1 MKKTMFLVLVI
12 FSMISFVSCGEKEET
27 ETINDDGNEIV
38 DEEKND
44 DAKADD
50 VQEQHDEIAD
60 ESENIVDDIETIDE
74 IVEENDEN
82 QIVDSEQNDNE
93 MVDETEITDENNENP
108 YSCLENPCAV
118 DTDCQCEA
126 SWCVIDDDNVSYA
139 GLTKLTCA
147 KKDCT
152 VGDDSTCPLNYTC
165 TEIPGFVLALM
176 PELPKTV
183 CKKK

>member
-1 MKKTMFLVLVI
+1 MKRMIVVFLAV
-12 FSMISFVSCGEKEET
+12 FSMVVFISCGENEET
-27 ETINDDGNEIV
+27 ETVNDDADETV

-44 DAKADD
+44 DAKTDD

-74 IVEENDEN
+74 IVEEVDEN
-82 QIVDSEQNDNE
+82 NIDSEQNDDE
-93 MVDETEITDENNENP
+93 TVDETEIADENNENP
-108 YSCLENPCAV
+108 YSCLANPCAV
-118 DTDCQCEA
+118 DADCPCEA

-147 KKDCT
+147 KKDCI
-152 VGDDSTCPLNYTC
+152 VGDDSTCPADYTC
-165 TEIPGFVLALM
+165 AEIPGFVLALM

>member
-1 MKKTMFLVLVI
+1 MKRMIVVFLAV
-12 FSMISFVSCGEKEET
+12 FSMVFFVSCGESEET
-27 ETINDDGNEIV
+27 ETVNDDTNETV

-44 DAKADD
+44 DAKTDD

-74 IVEENDEN
+74 IVEEVDEN
-82 QIVDSEQNDNE
+82 NIDSEQNDDE
-93 MVDETEITDENNENP
+93 TVDETEIADENNENP
-108 YSCLENPCAV
+108 YSCLANPCAV
-118 DTDCQCEA
+118 DADCPCEA

-152 VGDDSTCPLNYTC
+152 VGDDSTCPADYTC
-165 TEIPGFVLALM
+165 AEIPGFVLALM